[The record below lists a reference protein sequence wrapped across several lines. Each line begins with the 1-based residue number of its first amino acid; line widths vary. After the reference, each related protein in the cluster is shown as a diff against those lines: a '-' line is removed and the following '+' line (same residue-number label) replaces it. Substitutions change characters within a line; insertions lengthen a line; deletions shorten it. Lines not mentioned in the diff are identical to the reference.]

1 MNRDGILFQYSL
13 ATEGCGSGEVQEV
26 SDLFVCRLLLH
37 MRSLVEWSF
46 YFCTKEVTTMYRPQ
60 YLEQKY
66 EVITVQNGN
75 GEIVRKYRRPIKSDT
90 YKRKESN
97 EVIPLYGKRIAK
109 H

>member
-1 MNRDGILFQYSL
+1 MFCEARTYIKTLKIRFQYEIFLKFVDHSL
-13 ATEGCGSGEVQEV
+13 SG
-26 SDLFVCRLLLH
+26 LFILR
-37 MRSLVEWSF
+37 
-46 YFCTKEVTTMYRPQ
+46 KGGTTMYRPQ
-60 YLEQKY
+60 YLEQKH

-109 H
+109 Y

>member
-1 MNRDGILFQYSL
+1 MKTTQRVVF
-13 ATEGCGSGEVQEV
+13 
-26 SDLFVCRLLLH
+26 
-37 MRSLVEWSF
+37 SF
-46 YFCTKEVTTMYRPQ
+46 YIKEVTTMYRPQ

>member
-1 MNRDGILFQYSL
+1 MGFGTNESSNDSSTGSETSLPVHYILDHSL
-13 ATEGCGSGEVQEV
+13 SG
-26 SDLFVCRLLLH
+26 LFILR
-37 MRSLVEWSF
+37 
-46 YFCTKEVTTMYRPQ
+46 KGGTTMYRPQ
-60 YLEQKY
+60 YLEQKH

-109 H
+109 Y